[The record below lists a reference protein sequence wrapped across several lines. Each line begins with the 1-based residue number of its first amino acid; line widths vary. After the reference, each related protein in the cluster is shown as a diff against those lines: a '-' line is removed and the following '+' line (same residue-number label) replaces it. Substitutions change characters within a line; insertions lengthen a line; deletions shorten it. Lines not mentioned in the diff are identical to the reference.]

1 MNVKELLSGTV
12 AHFQSHSEHEHGM
25 SMFKGKK
32 ENKAL
37 FHFKK
42 MTIYFL
48 TFKMKIQIQNLSA
61 S

>member
-1 MNVKELLSGTV
+1 MWKLSELLSETV
-12 AHFQSHSEHEHGM
+12 AHFQSHSGM
-25 SMFKGKK
+25 SMDQGKY

-42 MTIYFL
+42 MKTYFL
-48 TFKMKIQIQNLSA
+48 TFKVKLEILNLST

>member
-1 MNVKELLSGTV
+1 MKVKELLSGTV
-12 AHFQSHSEHEHGM
+12 AHFQSHSGM
-25 SMFKGKK
+25 SMFKRKK

-48 TFKMKIQIQNLSA
+48 TFKMKIEIQILSA